1 VRIIG
6 IDPGTRVVGYGI
18 LDQEGSTL
26 RCVDVG
32 VVSAPAKLPLEQRL
46 ARIAEQLRAV
56 VERHRPTTAAMEDVF
71 VANDP
76 RAALKVGMGRGAILA
91 VLGAAELSVA
101 SYPPATIKRAVGGNG
116 RAPKEQVARM
126 AAAIVGLSAPPQPL
140 DASDALAVA
149 ITHALRTPRK
159 QT

>member
-18 LDQEGSTL
+18 IDCVGSKLT
-26 RCVDVG
+26 CVDVG
-32 VVSAPAKLPLEQRL
+32 VVSVSAKLPLEQRL
-46 ARIAEQLRAV
+46 ARIGASLQAV
-56 VERHRPTTAAMEDVF
+56 IARHRPTTAAMEDVF

-91 VLGAAELSVA
+91 VLGSAELSVA
-101 SYPPATIKRAVGGNG
+101 AYPPATIKRAVGGNG
-116 RAPKEQVARM
+116 RAAKEQVGRM
-126 AAAIVGLSAPPQPL
+126 VTAILGLSEPPQPL

-149 ITHALRTPRK
+149 ITHALRARSNAL
-159 QT
+159 